1 MDKQSVKQET
11 EKEQETSGEHAREDE
26 INDEPLQLP
35 VSRKWRYRGGSR
47 GRVQG
52 VCTPTPQDDLR
63 FSNTTGI
70 LQKKKLRGLLVLK

>member
-1 MDKQSVKQET
+1 MGKELVYRKRSRLLLRSV
-11 EKEQETSGEHAREDE
+11 R
-26 INDEPLQLP
+26 L
-35 VSRKWRYRGGSR
+35 RGGSR

-52 VCTPTPQDDLR
+52 VRTPPSRDDLR

>member
-35 VSRKWRYRGGSR
+35 VSR
-47 GRVQG
+47 
-52 VCTPTPQDDLR
+52 T
-63 FSNTTGI
+63 
-70 LQKKKLRGLLVLK
+70 